1 MELWTPEHTKTL
13 LPSIVV
19 MLVISA
25 VLRLT
30 IGKKDLKIRMIPFQI
45 LACVIFFLEV
55 GKQWVSYNRGYD
67 LYHLP
72 FHFCSL
78 FIFMLPLMAFYKG
91 KHRSVVTGITA
102 AISGAMF
109 LLTAIYPNLIYS
121 AGNIQ
126 NYFTG
131 YMDFHTVTFHNV
143 VMLEFLLIIALDLHT
158 PAPKG
163 EMKAQILFVLGFCA
177 VSASM
182 AHILKTNYA
191 NFYTCN
197 IAPLEAVRLSIQG
210 VLGVVPTQILY
221 VLILCVLNVLFVL
234 MSYGFYRLVRGLLTK
249 KKAVEVSIS

>member
-45 LACVIFFLEV
+45 LACVIFLLEV
-55 GKQWVSYNRGYD
+55 GKQWVSYSRGYD

-78 FIFMLPLMAFYKG
+78 FIFMLPIMAFYKG
-91 KHRSVVTGITA
+91 KHRGTVTAITA

-143 VMLEFLLIIALDLHT
+143 VMLEFLLILALDLHT
-158 PAPKG
+158 PASKG
-163 EMKAQILFVLGFCA
+163 EMKAQIWFVLGFCA

-182 AHILKTNYA
+182 AHLLKTNYA

-197 IAPLEAVRLSIQG
+197 IAPLEEVRLSIQG

-249 KKAVEVSIS
+249 KKAAEVSIS